1 MAAVKIKINS
11 KIISSKIK
19 KKQLQWAI
27 NFLRT
32 KIKNTQ
38 TQEKH
43 HIEFILIDFFSK
55 NTNKYKSKY
64 IINDIEESYSIN
76 PIQKDLSQII
86 IYGYDTRGLIYAIT
100 EIADRFEHQT
110 NKKIDFKNIFYK
122 TSETPKT
129 KIRSISKCFE
139 SDVEDLKWFYN
150 KSMWREY
157 LNMLI
162 SNRYNRFTFTLGM
175 QYNYPYGNEFIKDV
189 YFYLAYPFLVK
200 PKGYKIFAEGISKK
214 IREKNLKM
222 LKFISDEAKN
232 RDLDFQLA
240 LWTQKYDF
248 DDVPNAN
255 YQIKNVPKNYADY
268 CTYLPFLFR
277 MPR

>member
-1 MAAVKIKINS
+1 MAAVKLKINS
-11 KIISSKIK
+11 KILSLKIK

-43 HIEFILIDFFSK
+43 HIEFILIDYFST

-76 PIQKDLSQII
+76 PIQKDFSQII

-110 NKKIDFKNIFYK
+110 NKKINFKNIFYK

-150 KSMWREY
+150 KTMWREY

-162 SNRYNRFTFTLGM
+162 TNRFNRFTFTLGM

-200 PKGYKIFAEGISKK
+200 PKGYK
-214 IREKNLKM
+214 
-222 LKFISDEAKN
+222 
-232 RDLDFQLA
+232 
-240 LWTQKYDF
+240 
-248 DDVPNAN
+248 
-255 YQIKNVPKNYADY
+255 
-268 CTYLPFLFR
+268 FLQWV
-277 MPR
+277 